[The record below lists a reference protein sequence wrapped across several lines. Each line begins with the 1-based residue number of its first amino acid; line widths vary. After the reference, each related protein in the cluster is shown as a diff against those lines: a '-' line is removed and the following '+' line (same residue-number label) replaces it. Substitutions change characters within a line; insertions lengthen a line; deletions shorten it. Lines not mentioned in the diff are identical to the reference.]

1 MFMGANYS
9 TGAVFHATPAVLAT
23 PHEGDKALD
32 ARCHYKIETMAD
44 ASHDDL
50 VVQFT
55 SVTGADAERAKFYL
69 ESAAWSLDVNIT
81 INLVLSPNG
90 IQNPKRC
97 VSGGR

>member
-1 MFMGANYS
+1 
-9 TGAVFHATPAVLAT
+9 
-23 PHEGDKALD
+23 
-32 ARCHYKIETMAD
+32 MAD

-50 VVQFT
+50 VVQFA

-81 INLVLSPNG
+81 TNLVYFLTSFRNR
-90 IQNPKRC
+90 KRC